1 MALLGA
7 ERLVWALRS
16 GGTAEARGRRAARE
30 LAPYA
35 LSVLA
40 VAPLL
45 VFFET
50 FRVAASFS
58 GQVGLSLTGYLSNV
72 GALTSH
78 LLRHELLHIN
88 FSNSL
93 RNRDPGAMTVV
104 LPEVDSDGSF
114 ESVQPR
120 HHTEGLEALLKRG
133 EKGGL
138 LELKNRQPK
147 WNDGHGQHR
156 RIRGQLLGTAD
167 VHLRTAGFRQRRLPV
182 SSSSLVALQTPTDI
196 P

>member
-1 MALLGA
+1 M
-7 ERLVWALRS
+7 
-16 GGTAEARGRRAARE
+16 
-30 LAPYA
+30 
-35 LSVLA
+35 
-40 VAPLL
+40 
-45 VFFET
+45 
-50 FRVAASFS
+50 
-58 GQVGLSLTGYLSNV
+58 
-72 GALTSH
+72 
-78 LLRHELLHIN
+78 LRHELLHIN

-147 WNDGHGQHR
+147 WNASSNMYVLDFHGRASLPSCRNVQLAPKARARCPGCAR
-156 RIRGQLLGTAD
+156 RCPKRSHPPATSAR
-167 VHLRTAGFRQRRLPV
+167 LRPRRAT
-182 SSSSLVALQTPTDI
+182 SAS
-196 P
+196 